1 MSWQRS
7 YVAISALLGA
17 ADPTDGL
24 PAEARASVEPL
35 LRELGSTDR
44 ATRARALAAELGR
57 LAHALEEL
65 ELGAP

>member
-7 YVAISALLGA
+7 YVAVSALLGA
-17 ADPTDGL
+17 ED
-24 PAEARASVEPL
+24 PAEGLAPEARQLTEPL
-35 LRELGSTDR
+35 VRELRSPER
-44 ATRARALAAELGR
+44 ATRAKALAAELAR

>member
-7 YVAISALLGA
+7 YVAMSALLGA
-17 ADPTDGL
+17 EDPSEGL
-24 PAEARASVEPL
+24 AEEARPLAEPL
-35 LRELGSTDR
+35 VSALRSPER
-44 ATRARALAAELGR
+44 AARAKALAAELAR